1 MTSRSP
7 QQCQCYTAVQIGT
20 CNDDCDRFREELRK
34 RQRMARLNEFMEKI
48 DEVIDGGKDGLTLE
62 ALKEISDMTV
72 VVLKESLKDV
82 DDVSGTY
89 VKCVINMCKW

>member
-1 MTSRSP
+1 
-7 QQCQCYTAVQIGT
+7 
-20 CNDDCDRFREELRK
+20 
-34 RQRMARLNEFMEKI
+34 MEKI